1 MRARMW
7 CSRLWRGRPARMHAL
22 LLTALVALSGIV
34 AVPRLDSAP
43 PPRTTLLV
51 LGDSLTWGS
60 NYFAKAQTRLAATGT
75 FDTVVVDSRW
85 GRRISGPTSA
95 RYSGVVAYKTL
106 VADGLRPTAVIVA
119 LGSNDVA
126 ILVKR
131 REFVAVIDDLMNAIG
146 NVPVVWLTVH
156 RVDSAN
162 VTRQSQRFNSTLI
175 KELARYPLATVF
187 DWVSV
192 ATSDPSVVDP
202 DKIHLTPKGYEV
214 RAKVYLAL
222 ASELAQRA
230 SDMTSTTT
238 TTLPTTTIAPTTS
251 VAPTTVPT
259 TTVAP

>member
-1 MRARMW
+1 V
-7 CSRLWRGRPARMHAL
+7 RLHVLVLAAL
-22 LLTALVALSGIV
+22 IALGGMV

-131 REFVAVIDDLMNAIG
+131 REFVAVIDDLMKAIG

-156 RVDSAN
+156 RVDSTTTAQ
-162 VTRQSQRFNSTLI
+162 RSQRFNSTLI
-175 KELARYPLATVF
+175 KELTRYPLATVF
-187 DWVSV
+187 DWVSI

-230 SDMTSTTT
+230 SDLTSTTT
-238 TTLPTTTIAPTTS
+238 TTLPTTT
-251 VAPTTVPT
+251 VAPTTTVTPTTLPPT

>member
-1 MRARMW
+1 MRARLW
-7 CSRLWRGRPARMHAL
+7 RSRLWRWRPWRERAARLHVLVLAAL
-22 LLTALVALSGIV
+22 IALGGMV

-60 NYFAKAQTRLAATGT
+60 NYFANAQSRLAATGT

-131 REFVAVIDDLMNAIG
+131 REFVAVIDDLMKAIG

-156 RVDSAN
+156 RVDSTTTAQ
-162 VTRQSQRFNSTLI
+162 RSQRFNSTLI
-175 KELARYPLATVF
+175 KELTRYPLATVF
-187 DWVSV
+187 DWVSI

-230 SDMTSTTT
+230 SDLTSTTT
-238 TTLPTTTIAPTTS
+238 TTLPTTT
-251 VAPTTVPT
+251 VAPTTLPPT